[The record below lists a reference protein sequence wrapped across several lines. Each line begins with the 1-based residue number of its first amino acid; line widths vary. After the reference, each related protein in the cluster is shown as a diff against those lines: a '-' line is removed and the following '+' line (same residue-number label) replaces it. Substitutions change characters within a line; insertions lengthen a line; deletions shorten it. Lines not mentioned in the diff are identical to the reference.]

1 MRLWIKTNQTHT
13 MTNLELMLNN
23 NRWTIF
29 HAVITAVA
37 HLATLIA
44 VLWTLYETYSLKH
57 R

>member
-1 MRLWIKTNQTHT
+1 
-13 MTNLELMLNN
+13 MTNRELMLNN